1 MANLKQAFEYASQN
15 PTSDFAKNLEQMA
28 SSGALDGEAKKYG
41 IDLSP
46 FKPVQPEP
54 SLGQKL
60 LQTGK
65 ETLGGVKETL
75 GRVATGETTKES
87 GALQAVGQVAGGALQ
102 ATGDVLTSTP
112 VVKDVISTV
121 AKPVSQGIQ
130 AFQGWLENNPTFQKV
145 VTTDVADKI
154 ASVLDANPDLAR
166 NAEAINNIANAVLVA
181 KGGVQTAGKVV
192 SGAGKVV
199 DGVVGGAK
207 AVAESPIVQGVADV
221 TKMAGESVKRIPSRI
236 ATNVAEK
243 QAQEMA
249 IKSLPTPKAQVAV
262 RDGID
267 ILDVQNLPNIA
278 KGTQAQKLIQ
288 TVKDFAQGKTKTDPI
303 EVVGQPM
310 IQRVKELNKTK
321 EAVGKKLDDVA
332 KNLGTVTKP
341 ELTNGV
347 FLALEKVS
355 GLKGLKLT
363 PKGSLDFSNTTL
375 ANSLRKADR
384 VAIQKAFTDAT
395 RWGDGLKAHKMR
407 QSLFET
413 LGGKKKNLAN
423 TLTDT
428 EEQALNAIRKG
439 LSDVLETKNNSYK
452 TLSNEYRKIVQPLG
466 DLRKLMKNIDP
477 NSTEDI
483 LDMSAGLLAR
493 RITSAASSN
502 PQIKQLLQALDKA
515 GKGGNLKQ
523 GIAELQDLYN
533 TLNKYYDIA
542 PKTGFQNLV
551 KEGVGVSDSLVGTIK
566 ETARDVAGRS
576 NAVRQKALEDYLEEL
591 LTKSR

>member
-1 MANLKQAFEYASQN
+1 MEKYLTK
-15 PTSDFAKNLEQMA
+15 EQMQTILD
-28 SSGALDGEAKKYG
+28 SRPKGVPINDALDMYVKNGWTIQG
-41 IDLSP
+41 
-46 FKPVQPEP
+46 VNEP
-54 SLGQKL
+54 KST
-60 LQTGK
+60 LQQTK
-65 ETLGGVKETL
+65 E
-75 GRVATGETTKES
+75 VATGFAKGVGRTASMVSSGVQDIKQGISGGLESLVTGKPLSETKAMQPGEGYDIFKRETQQGQALTQALEAKTPEEKLGGQLET
-87 GALQAVGQVAGGALQ
+87 GAELLAGG
-102 ATGDVLTSTP
+102 G
-112 VVKDVISTV
+112 
-121 AKPVSQGIQ
+121 
-130 AFQGWLENNPTFQKV
+130 
-145 VTTDVADKI
+145 
-154 ASVLDANPDLAR
+154 ASL
-166 NAEAINNIANAVLVA
+166 I
-181 KGGVQTAGKVV
+181 K
-192 SGAGKVV
+192 S
-199 DGVVGGAK
+199 GVVGGAK
-207 AVAESPIVQGVADV
+207 ALSKGVTAVAESPIVQGVADV

-267 ILDVQNLPNIA
+267 IVDVQNLPNVV

-303 EVVGQPM
+303 EVVGQPI

-321 EAVGKKLDDVA
+321 ESVGKKLGDVA

-341 ELTNGV
+341 ELTSGV
-347 FLALEKVS
+347 FSALEKVPS
-355 GLKGLKLT
+355 LQGLKLT
-363 PKGSLDFSNTTL
+363 PKGTLDFSKTTL
-375 ANSLRKADR
+375 ADALRKTDR
-384 VAIQKAFTDAT
+384 QAVQKAFTEAT
-395 RWGDGLKAHKMR
+395 KWGDGLKAHNFR
-407 QSLFET
+407 QSLFEI
-413 LGGKKKNLAN
+413 LGGKKKSLTN
-423 TLTDT
+423 LTDT

-502 PQIKQLLQALDKA
+502 PQIKQLLQALDSA
-515 GKGGNLKQ
+515 GNGGNLKQ
-523 GIAELQDLYN
+523 GISELQDLYN
-533 TLNKYYDIA
+533 VLNKYYDIA

-551 KEGVGVSDSLVGTIK
+551 KEGVGASDSLVGTIK
-566 ETARDVAGRS
+566 ETARDIAGQS